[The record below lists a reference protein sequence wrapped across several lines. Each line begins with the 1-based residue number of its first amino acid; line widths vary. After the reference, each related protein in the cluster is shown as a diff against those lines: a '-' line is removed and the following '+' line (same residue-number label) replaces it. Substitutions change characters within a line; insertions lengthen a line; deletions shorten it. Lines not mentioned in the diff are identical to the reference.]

1 MVILL
6 QIGTLIYARV
16 VKANNIM
23 NPELS
28 CMDGKFS
35 AYNSVFFLEPYN
47 SVFIMF
53 SCPSEVHGTNFLQL
67 SNVATNSAY
76 VDWKILSLLSR
87 LSIAGPKS
95 G

>member
-6 QIGTLIYARV
+6 QIVTLIYARV

-35 AYNSVFFLEPYN
+35 AYNSVF
-47 SVFIMF
+47 IMF
-53 SCPSEVHGTNFLQL
+53 NCPSEVHGTNFLQL
-67 SNVATNSAY
+67 SNAATLVLRAFQLVNGT
-76 VDWKILSLLSR
+76 LSLNPCL
-87 LSIAGPKS
+87 
-95 G
+95 